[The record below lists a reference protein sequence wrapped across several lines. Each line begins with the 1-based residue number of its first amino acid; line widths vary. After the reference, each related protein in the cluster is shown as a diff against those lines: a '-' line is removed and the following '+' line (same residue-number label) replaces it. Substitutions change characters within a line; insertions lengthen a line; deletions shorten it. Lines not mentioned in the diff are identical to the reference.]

1 MTLAWAPRGVN
12 NEGRKRLHSE
22 VEPNVSFPKLEEE
35 TLAWWTQA
43 GIVRKAL
50 TFREGSPEFVF
61 YEGPPYANAPP
72 GVHSVLPRVIKDVYT
87 RFQTMK
93 GRFVP
98 RKAGWDCH
106 GLPAEVEVEKKLG
119 IKHKREILDY
129 GIDRFNHL
137 CRTAVSE
144 YIDNYV
150 RFSNRIAFWLDYDDA
165 YKTMDNDY
173 IESVWW
179 SLAEFHKRGRLFEAD
194 RVAPYCPRCETPLSD
209 HELGQEDVY
218 REVTD
223 PGITM
228 ALPLEGEPVV
238 NGVPLAGAALAAWTT
253 QPWTLL
259 PNMAAVVN
267 PAVTYALVEEPR
279 GRFLVAEGLV
289 QTVFGEGARTL
300 ATFAGSE
307 LAGLRYR
314 PPFDYAA
321 RALAGNADAQQHAW
335 RVLAEDFVA
344 ADEGTGIVQIS
355 PAFGAEDLEASRS
368 AGIPVFK
375 PVDAQGRFDHRVP
388 EFKDMYVK
396 EADAGVIE
404 SLRQRGLLL
413 RSEPYAHSYPH
424 CWRCEH
430 PLLYYALVSWYI
442 RTTEYKD
449 RMLAC
454 NADVNWIPAHIRDGR
469 FGNWLA
475 NNVDWS
481 LSRFRFWGTP
491 LPIWRCEQAHDLAVE
506 SVAQLSELA
515 GRDLSTLDLHRP
527 HVDEV
532 TFACPQ
538 CGKESRR
545 VPDVIDVW
553 YDAGAMPFAQHGYP
567 RRNAQLFQR
576 SFPAHFIA
584 EALDQTRGWFYS
596 LMAESVG
603 LFDENA
609 YKTVICHGLILD
621 DEGKK
626 MSKHKAIADPWR
638 VFDTYGSDVLRF
650 YFLSAGDPAD
660 SRRLSEDALRQVVRG
675 PFLTLWNVYR
685 LYVMYANVDGFDP
698 NRWQPISPNLR
709 PAIDRWILAE
719 LQALISEVDDALS
732 SYDSLRASRA
742 IALFIDDMS
751 NWYVR
756 RTRRRFWR
764 TAESDDERADKS
776 AAYWTL
782 WTCLSD
788 LAKVLAPFAPFL
800 AEAMYR
806 NLVGAVN
813 PNAPES
819 VHLTDF
825 PEADPHVFD
834 AALQSGMAAVRELAS
849 LGHSARRSA
858 GVKVRQP
865 LSRAVLLVPLELVDA
880 VGDVADVLADEL
892 NVDEVE
898 FAEEASALVKIT
910 LKPNF
915 PVAGP
920 EFGPKV
926 GALARGL
933 SSLGAE
939 AAAELAARLE
949 MGEDADVEV
958 GEGDVLRVGAEHV
971 DIRREPAEGT
981 AFAYDAP
988 FGVSL
993 DLEITPDLRREGLAR
1008 EFVHQAQSLR
1018 RELGLEVTDRIEIA
1032 VAGPDDVLSALRE
1045 YADYVSEELLATSLR
1060 IGEDVAPEAAKTLAV
1075 DGTEVAVAA
1084 NKA

>member
-1 MTLAWAPRGVN
+1 MHEPVD
-12 NEGRKRLHSE
+12 
-22 VEPNVSFPKLEEE
+22 PNVNFPALEAEVLE
-35 TLAWWTQA
+35 WWQRA
-43 GIVRKAL
+43 GIVARAL
-50 TFREGSPEFVF
+50 TFREGAPEFVF

-72 GVHSVLPRVIKDVYT
+72 GVHSVLPRVIKDIYT

-93 GRFVP
+93 GHFVP

-119 IKHKREILDY
+119 FQHKGEIVEY

-179 SLAEFHKRGRLFEAD
+179 SLAEFHKKGLLFESD

-209 HELGQEDVY
+209 HELGQEGVY
-218 REVTD
+218 QQTID

-228 ALPLEGEPVV
+228 ALPFEDDPVV
-238 NGVPLAGAALAAWTT
+238 NGVSLAGAALAAWTT

-259 PNMAAVVN
+259 PNLAAVVN
-267 PAVTYALVEEPR
+267 PEVTYALVETDR
-279 GRFLVAEGLV
+279 GRYIVAEGLV
-289 QTVFGEGARTL
+289 EKTFGEGSRVAASFRGADL
-300 ATFAGSE
+300 V
-307 LAGLRYR
+307 GLRYR
-314 PPFDYAA
+314 PPFEYAR
-321 RALAGNADAQQHAW
+321 RALTANPETREAAETRAW
-335 RVLAEDFVA
+335 RVLGEDFVDA
-344 ADEGTGIVQIS
+344 EEGTGVVQIS
-355 PAFGAEDLEASRS
+355 PAFGEDDLEACRK

-375 PVDAQGRFDHRVP
+375 PVDLQGRFDARVP
-388 EFKDMYVK
+388 DFEGKYVK
-396 EADAGVIE
+396 EADEGVIE
-404 SLRQRGLLL
+404 SLSQRGLLL
-413 RSEPYAHSYPH
+413 RNEPYPHPYPH
-424 CWRCEH
+424 CWRCDH

-442 RTTEYKD
+442 RTTSYSD
-449 RMLAC
+449 RMLEE
-454 NADVNWIPAHIRDGR
+454 NAQVNWVPEHIRDGR

-491 LPIWRCEQAHDLAVE
+491 LPIWRCPDGHDVAVE
-506 SVAQLSELA
+506 SVAQLGELV
-515 GRDLSTLDLHRP
+515 GRDLSDLDLHRP
-527 HVDEV
+527 HVDEIA
-532 TFACPQ
+532 FSCAECSA
-538 CGKESRR
+538 EMRR

-567 RRNAQLFQR
+567 RRNTELFDR
-576 SFPAHFIA
+576 HFPADFIC

-603 LFDENA
+603 LFGRNA

-626 MSKHKAIADPWR
+626 MSKHEAIADPWR

-650 YFLSAGDPAD
+650 YFFSAGDPAD
-660 SRRLSEDALRQVVRG
+660 SRRLSEDALQQVVRG

-685 LYVMYANVDGFDP
+685 LYVMYARIDEFDP
-698 NRWQPISPNLR
+698 NRWEPIAPSFR

-719 LQALISEVDDALS
+719 LQMLISEVDEALS
-732 SYDSLRASRA
+732 SYDSLSGSRA
-742 IALFIDDMS
+742 IAAFVEDLS

-764 TAESDDERADKS
+764 TAADDEERADKS

-782 WTCLSD
+782 WTCLSE
-788 LAKVLAPFAPFL
+788 LTKLMASFTPFL
-800 AEAMYR
+800 ADAMYR
-806 NLVGAVN
+806 NLVSAVN
-813 PNAPES
+813 SNAPES

-825 PEADPHVFD
+825 PQTDPHQFD
-834 AALQSGMAAVRELAS
+834 PALSAGMAAVRELAS
-849 LGHSARRSA
+849 LGHSARRAA

-865 LSRAVLLVPLELVDA
+865 LSRAVVLVPFDLVDA
-880 VGDVADVLADEL
+880 VADLAEILADEI
-892 NVDEVE
+892 NVDDVE
-898 FAEEASALVKIT
+898 FAEEASDLVKVT

-920 EFGPKV
+920 DFGPRV
-926 GALARGL
+926 GALAKAL
-933 SSLGAE
+933 AAMPADE
-939 AAAELAARLE
+939 AAAFASSLE
-949 MGEDADVEV
+949 QGDEMDVDV
-958 GEGDVLRVGAEHV
+958 GDGQTLRVGLDHV
-971 DIRREPAEGT
+971 EVRREPAEGT
-981 AFAYDAP
+981 AFAYEAP

-1008 EFVHQAQSLR
+1008 EFVHQVQSLR
-1018 RELGLEVTDRIEIA
+1018 RELGLDVTDRIELA
-1032 VAGPDDVLSALRE
+1032 VAGSEEVLAALRE
-1045 YADYVSEELLATSLR
+1045 YEDYVSEELLATALR
-1060 IGEDVAPEAAKTLAV
+1060 IGEAGEAAKTLSV
-1075 DGTEVAVAA
+1075 DGTEVAVTAK
-1084 NKA
+1084 KA